1 VQGPR
6 LQCNNSWRCMV
17 QGCNATT
24 VGLYGPRLQCNNS
37 WLNRSATGSWLGV
50 TLFFFYY
57 PKPNRQRTWPHP
69 EDHTGGYL
77 PCSSSRYLL
86 HFRCYFIGG
95 PGPWQPVTILI
106 KHVVQVSITSSYW
119 HLHVICHNKMKS
131 PGFHLSQV
139 AAAFPRQETE
149 HWCFL
154 RHLLGKHTNEPI
166 FFVIRYNCYC
176 SW

>member
-69 EDHTGGYL
+69 EELRIIRADIFPAPVRGICCTSGATLSVVLVHDNLWRFLLNMSYKCPSPQVTDTCTSFATIKWN
-77 PCSSSRYLL
+77 PQDFIWVKWQL
-86 HFRCYFIGG
+86 HFQGKK
-95 PGPWQPVTILI
+95 PNTD
-106 KHVVQVSITSSYW
+106 VSFGT
-119 HLHVICHNKMKS
+119 C
-131 PGFHLSQV
+131 
-139 AAAFPRQETE
+139 
-149 HWCFL
+149 
-154 RHLLGKHTNEPI
+154 
-166 FFVIRYNCYC
+166 
-176 SW
+176 